1 MSFWN
6 RLFGNKAEP
15 TKPQPRI
22 KFGRYTDSYKQKQQY
37 EAWEDALNKFE
48 EQNYLSS
55 YDALFRYLRDE
66 NEDNVRWVEENGSI
80 KFEILQGSKRVTG
93 TANAQKFV
101 AEARIVYAD
110 NLGVAVMRRL
120 VESNYVLEYSRY
132 GLDNDNNLV
141 IKFDSSSL
149 DGSPYKLYY
158 ALKEVAASA
167 DKQDDLLLDEFG
179 VHLKPIDMGSK
190 ADLPEAEKEAKY
202 NFVIQKIESV
212 LTEIDSKKLDGEKY
226 PGGISYLLLDA
237 AYRIDYLT
245 SPEGFL
251 METIER
257 MHRSFFSAEEKNMVL
272 RNVGLRKELEKIK
285 IRPKALLISELYAT
299 TSTFGILLPKQHD
312 AVVSLID
319 GELSNMVWYEANKHE
334 AFAMAIPGYIVGYA
348 LFSFA
353 LPKPERVLLAFY
365 YAVLEPTLFASLG
378 FTPTYYNSQTRI
390 FDQKAIKT
398 AIKEIVDNHLEAY
411 PKLAPDYASLDFKT
425 PAKFARSYL
434 LMLKNLDFEKVK

>member
-285 IRPKALLISELYAT
+285 IRPKALIISELYAT

-319 GELSNMVWYEANKHE
+319 GELSNMDWYEANKHE

>member
-37 EAWEDALNKFE
+37 EAWDAALNKFE
-48 EQNYLSS
+48 EQDYLGS

-110 NLGVAVMRRL
+110 NLGIAVMRRL

-132 GLDNDNNLV
+132 GLDNENNLV

-190 ADLPEAEKEAKY
+190 ADLPTAEKEAKY
-202 NFVIQKIESV
+202 DFVIQKIQSV
-212 LTEIDSKKLDGEKY
+212 LSEIDSKKLDGEKY

-272 RNVGLRKELEKIK
+272 RNIGMRKELEKVK
-285 IRPKALLISELYAT
+285 TRSKTLLISELYAT
-299 TSTFGILLPKQHD
+299 TSTFGILVPKQHD
-312 AVVSLID
+312 ALASLID
-319 GELSNMVWYEANKHE
+319 GELPNMDWYEANKHE
-334 AFAMAIPGYIVGYA
+334 SFALAIPGYIVGYS

-353 LPKPERVLLAFY
+353 LPKPERALLAFY
-365 YAVLEPTLFASLG
+365 YTVLEPTLFASLG
-378 FTPTYYNSQTRI
+378 FTPTYYNSQTRT

-398 AIKEIVDNHLEAY
+398 AIKEIIDGHLEAY
-411 PKLAPDYASLDFKT
+411 PKFAPDYAILDFKT
-425 PAKFARSYL
+425 PTKFARSYL
-434 LMLKNLDFEKVK
+434 LMLKNLDFVKK

>member
-66 NEDNVRWVEENGSI
+66 SEDNVRWVEENGSI

-110 NLGVAVMRRL
+110 NLGIAVMRRL

-285 IRPKALLISELYAT
+285 IRPKALIISELYAT

-319 GELSNMVWYEANKHE
+319 GELSNMDWYEANKHE

>member
-48 EQNYLSS
+48 EQDYLGS
-55 YDALFRYLRDE
+55 YNALFRYLRDE
-66 NEDNVRWVEENGSI
+66 NEDNVRWLEENGSI

-110 NLGVAVMRRL
+110 NLGIAVMRRL

-179 VHLKPIDMGSK
+179 VHLKPIDTGSK

-202 NFVIQKIESV
+202 DFIIQKIDSV
-212 LTEIDSKKLDGEKY
+212 LTEIDSKKLDREKY

-272 RNVGLRKELEKIK
+272 RNVGLRKELEKVK
-285 IRPKALLISELYAT
+285 SRSKSLLISELYAT
-299 TSTFGILLPKQHD
+299 TSTFGILVPKQHD
-312 AVVSLID
+312 ALVSLID
-319 GELSNMVWYEANKHE
+319 GELSNMDWYEANKHE

-353 LPKPERVLLAFY
+353 LPKPERALLAYY

-378 FTPTYYNSQTRI
+378 FTPTYYNSQTRQ
-390 FDQKAIKT
+390 FDQKAIKIG
-398 AIKEIVDNHLEAY
+398 IKEIVDSHLATF
-411 PKLAPDYASLDFKT
+411 PKLAPDYTSLDFKAPT
-425 PAKFARSYL
+425 KFARSYL